1 MTELERYKDSLGK
14 LLELIYL
21 IQKDISGVR
30 LRSSLVLKKKEFSQ
44 QIDQVIKLLN
54 KDVETV
60 EKGINDLKRWLAL
73 RKNSIKAIENLYSSV
88 EKTINDSKN
97 IAEIKERLRMFGK
110 SAQQEFVLS
119 ILYLEDLWNKDVQE
133 TMQSMQKVASIMKVT
148 HEKIARY
155 KKEYD
160 LDSDE
165 LSSHIDTLFNY
176 LIHKKFDEFEALEK
190 KIRDSIL
197 PKIQE

>member
-1 MTELERYKDSLGK
+1 MTDLEKYKDSLSK

-30 LRSSLVLKKKEFSQ
+30 LRSSLVLKRKEFSQ

-60 EKGINDLKRWLAL
+60 EKGMNDLKRWLAL

-88 EKTINDSKN
+88 ERTINDSKN
-97 IAEIKERLRMFGK
+97 VGEIKERLRMFGK
-110 SAQQEFVLS
+110 SAQQEFVLR

-148 HEKIARY
+148 HEKIDRY
-155 KKEYD
+155 KKEYE

-165 LSSHIDTLFNY
+165 LNSHIDKLFNY
-176 LIHKKFDEFEALEK
+176 LIEENFDEFEALEK
-190 KIRDSIL
+190 EIRDSIL
-197 PKIQE
+197 PKIED